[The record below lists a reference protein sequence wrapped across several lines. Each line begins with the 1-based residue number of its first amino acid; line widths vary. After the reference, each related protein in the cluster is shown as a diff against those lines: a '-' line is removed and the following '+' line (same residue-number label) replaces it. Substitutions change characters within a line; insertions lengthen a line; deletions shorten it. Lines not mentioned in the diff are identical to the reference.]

1 MSESELSGEHALWS
15 GLVQQ
20 RVVRFHDFFHEIRV
34 LGNVRRRLDEF
45 EAYGMAALLAI
56 RKDRVPG
63 EKHGRPRLVGV
74 ANFVNA
80 RLFHQLSGN
89 DRAIGLVKLDVLYIS
104 QSHEKARNLIRFLSC
119 LLKVPLLWHEWD
131 CNTES

>member
-63 EKHGRPRLVGV
+63 EARSSAPRRCGKFRKCPIVPPTLQ
-74 ANFVNA
+74 AE
-80 RLFHQLSGN
+80 SGN
-89 DRAIGLVKLDVLYIS
+89 RTG
-104 QSHEKARNLIRFLSC
+104 Q
-119 LLKVPLLWHEWD
+119 
-131 CNTES
+131 T